1 MEKLPYKLGVDIGGT
16 FTDTVLINEASG
28 EIHIDKVLTTPDDPS
43 RAVINLVQRLSGRLN
58 IAVGSIGGI
67 IHGTTLVTNAIIE
80 RKGVKTG
87 LITTK
92 GFRDILEIGREMRYD
107 IYDLFAQMPKPL
119 VPRHLCTVVSERIG
133 PDGNIIE
140 ALVEPEADA
149 VIQKLLDLGVEAI
162 AVSLLHSFRNPEH
175 EQAIEKLIHQIDPGM
190 NVSLSSE
197 VVPEIREYERTST
210 TVANSYVRP
219 LMQRYLKRLTDAL
232 RELDF
237 RGMLFMMLSDG
248 GITTGETAAKF
259 PIRIIE
265 SGPAGGAIAAQQYG
279 ALINQNDLISF
290 DMGGTTA
297 KICIIK
303 DGNPLKA
310 KEFEAARVYRF
321 KKGSGIPLKVPV
333 IELIEI
339 GAGGGSIAQVNNM
352 GLLVVGPESS
362 GADPGPACYG
372 RGGKDPAVTDADLVL
387 GYLDPDYF
395 LGGEMR
401 LDIEAAQKAILEK
414 VGNPMGLSL
423 HEAAWGIHEMVNE
436 NMADSAKAYAMEKG
450 VDLTQNGMVVLGGA
464 GPVHAYGIAL
474 KLKINKII
482 CPPRAGVLSAL
493 GFLVAPAS
501 FELSRSYVTVL
512 NKLNIDLTNT
522 IYREMEAEGTR
533 TLEKVGV
540 PPKDITFT
548 RIVGARYLGQGYEIE
563 IPVPGGELTNES
575 LETLRQ
581 SFNKEYLR
589 IYNRLNEGMEIE
601 FIDWRVLA
609 SGPKPDLNLG
619 GNPSDGSQ
627 ENAAHKGYRDIFFS
641 EHGGYTKASVYDRYG
656 LQVGTAI
663 KGPAVVEE
671 NESTL
676 VIGPHGTAEVDIWG
690 NIIVTIDSVKRQ

>member
-1 MEKLPYKLGVDIGGT
+1 MERLPYKLGVDIGGT
-16 FTDTVLINEASG
+16 FTDTVLINEVTG

-43 RAVINLVQRLSGRLN
+43 RAVISLVQRISDRVN
-58 IAVGSIGGI
+58 ISADSIGGI

-107 IYDLFAQMPKPL
+107 IYDLFAKMPKPL
-119 VPRHLCTVVSERIG
+119 VPRYLCTVVDERIG
-133 PDGNIIE
+133 PDGDVIE
-140 ALVEPEADA
+140 ALNEPE
-149 VIQKLLDLGVEAI
+149 VNTVVERLLDQGVEAM

-175 EQAIEKLIHQIDPGM
+175 EQLVQKLIHQIDPNM
-190 NVSLSSE
+190 VVSLSSE

-232 RELDF
+232 QELGF

-248 GITTGETAAKF
+248 GITTAETAAKF

-279 ALINQNDLISF
+279 ELTNQNDLISF

-297 KICIIK
+297 KICIIE
-303 DGNPLKA
+303 DGQPMKA
-310 KEFEAARVYRF
+310 KDFEAARVYRF

-339 GAGGGSIAQVNNM
+339 GAGGGSIAKVNNM

-372 RGGKDPAVTDADLVL
+372 KAGEDPAVTDSDLVL
-387 GYLDPDYF
+387 GYLDPNYF
-395 LGGEMR
+395 LGGEMQ
-401 LDIEAAQKAILEK
+401 LDIEAAQKAIIEK
-414 VGNPMGLSL
+414 VGNPMGLPL
-423 HEAAWGIHEMVNE
+423 QEAAWGIHEMVNE

-450 VDLTQNGMVVLGGA
+450 IDLTQSGMVVLGGA

-474 KLKINKII
+474 KLKIYKILY
-482 CPPRAGVLSAL
+482 PPRAGVLSAL

-512 NKLNIDLTNT
+512 NELNIDLVNT
-522 IYREMEAEGTR
+522 IYREMENEGTR
-533 TLEKVGV
+533 TLEKVGAL
-540 PPKDITFT
+540 PKDITFT

-563 IPVPGGELTNES
+563 IPVPGGELTSES
-575 LETLRQ
+575 LKTLRQ
-581 SFNKEYLR
+581 NFDKEYIR

-619 GNPSDGSQ
+619 GNPSDVSQ
-627 ENAAHKGYRDIFFS
+627 ENAALKGYRDLFFS
-641 EHGGYTKASVYDRYG
+641 EADGYTQASVYDRYG
-656 LQVGTAI
+656 LQVGTII

-671 NESTL
+671 KESTL
-676 VIGPHGTAEVDIWG
+676 VIGPHGIAEVDIWG
-690 NIIVTIDSVKRQ
+690 NIIVTIESVKD

>member
-1 MEKLPYKLGVDIGGT
+1 MERLPYKLGVDIGGT
-16 FTDTVLINEASG
+16 FTDTVLINEVTG

-43 RAVINLVQRLSGRLN
+43 RAVISLVQRISDRVN
-58 IAVGSIGGI
+58 ISADSIGGI

-107 IYDLFAQMPKPL
+107 IYDLFAKMPKPL
-119 VPRHLCTVVSERIG
+119 VPRYLCTVVDERIG
-133 PDGNIIE
+133 PDGDVIE
-140 ALVEPEADA
+140 ALNEPE
-149 VIQKLLDLGVEAI
+149 VNTVVERLLDQGVEAM

-175 EQAIEKLIHQIDPGM
+175 EQLVQKLIHQIDPNM
-190 NVSLSSE
+190 VVSLSSE

-232 RELDF
+232 QELGF

-248 GITTGETAAKF
+248 GITTAETAAKF

-279 ALINQNDLISF
+279 ELTNQNDLISF

-297 KICIIK
+297 KICIIE
-303 DGNPLKA
+303 DGQPMKA
-310 KEFEAARVYRF
+310 KDFEAARVYRF

-339 GAGGGSIAQVNNM
+339 GAGGGSIAKVNNM

-372 RGGKDPAVTDADLVL
+372 KAGEDPAVTDSDLVL
-387 GYLDPDYF
+387 GYLDPNYF
-395 LGGEMR
+395 LGGEMQ
-401 LDIEAAQKAILEK
+401 LDIEAAQKAIIEK
-414 VGNPMGLSL
+414 VGNPMGLPL
-423 HEAAWGIHEMVNE
+423 QEAAWGIHEMVNE

-450 VDLTQNGMVVLGGA
+450 IDLTQSGMVVLGGA

-474 KLKINKII
+474 KLKINKIL

-512 NKLNIDLTNT
+512 NELNIELVNK
-522 IYREMEAEGTR
+522 IYGEMEVEGTR

-540 PPKDITFT
+540 LPKDIIFT

-563 IPVPGGELTNES
+563 IPVPGGELTSES
-575 LETLRQ
+575 LKTLRQ
-581 SFNKEYLR
+581 NFDKEYIR

-619 GNPSDGSQ
+619 GNPSDVSQ
-627 ENAAHKGYRDIFFS
+627 ENAALKGYRDLFFS
-641 EHGGYTKASVYDRYG
+641 EADGYTQASVYDRYG
-656 LQVGTAI
+656 LQVGTII

-671 NESTL
+671 KESTL
-676 VIGPHGTAEVDIWG
+676 VIGPHGIAEVDIWG
-690 NIIVTIDSVKRQ
+690 NIIVTIESVKD

>member
-1 MEKLPYKLGVDIGGT
+1 MERLPYKLGVDIGGT
-16 FTDTVLINEASG
+16 FTDTVLINEVTG

-43 RAVINLVQRLSGRLN
+43 RAVISLVQRISDRVN
-58 IAVGSIGGI
+58 ISADSIGGI

-107 IYDLFAQMPKPL
+107 IYDLFAKMPKPL
-119 VPRHLCTVVSERIG
+119 VPRYLCTVVDERIG
-133 PDGNIIE
+133 PDGDVIE
-140 ALVEPEADA
+140 ALNEPE
-149 VIQKLLDLGVEAI
+149 VNTVVERLLDQGVEAM

-175 EQAIEKLIHQIDPGM
+175 EQLVQKLIHQIDPNM
-190 NVSLSSE
+190 VVSLSSE
-197 VVPEIREYERTST
+197 VVPEIRENERTST

-232 RELDF
+232 QELGF

-248 GITTGETAAKF
+248 GITTAETAAKF

-279 ALINQNDLISF
+279 ELTNQNDLISF

-297 KICIIK
+297 KICIIE
-303 DGNPLKA
+303 DGQPMKA
-310 KEFEAARVYRF
+310 KDFEAARVYRF

-339 GAGGGSIAQVNNM
+339 GAGGGSIAKVNNM

-372 RGGKDPAVTDADLVL
+372 KAGEDPAVTDSDLVL
-387 GYLDPDYF
+387 GYLDPNYF
-395 LGGEMR
+395 LGGEMQ
-401 LDIEAAQKAILEK
+401 LDIEAAQKAIIEK

-423 HEAAWGIHEMVNE
+423 QEAAWGIHEMVNE

-450 VDLTQNGMVVLGGA
+450 IDLTQSGMVVLGGA

-474 KLKINKII
+474 KLKIYKIL

-512 NKLNIDLTNT
+512 NELNIDLVNT
-522 IYREMEAEGTR
+522 IYREMENEGTR
-533 TLEKVGV
+533 TLEKVGAL
-540 PPKDITFT
+540 PKDITFT

-563 IPVPGGELTNES
+563 IPVPGGELTSES
-575 LETLRQ
+575 LKTLRQ
-581 SFNKEYLR
+581 NFDKEYIR

-619 GNPSDGSQ
+619 GNPSDVSQ
-627 ENAAHKGYRDIFFS
+627 ENAALKGYRDLFFS
-641 EHGGYTKASVYDRYG
+641 EADGYTQASVYDRYG
-656 LQVGTAI
+656 LQVGTII

-671 NESTL
+671 KESTL
-676 VIGPHGTAEVDIWG
+676 VIGPHGIAEVDIWG
-690 NIIVTIDSVKRQ
+690 NIIVTID